1 MSDTHTHTD
10 SQRER
15 ERERE
20 RERFVFIG
28 YVLVEFVW
36 SDETIALALG
46 IVC

>member
-1 MSDTHTHTD
+1 MSHTHTHT
-10 SQRER
+10 QTHR